1 MIDLHAYVA
10 GGMRPVEYMELH
22 SAESV
27 ERSAGMCLGIQT
39 EMYLGSNLGQYTDSC
54 LYILHL
60 ILQDVVIVR
69 SQRSGVESG
78 DVECL
83 GAYFRI
89 GDDTVGTLL
98 DAGPQSA
105 LEEGA
110 DHLLRS
116 DGLGLGKIKPG
127 VLRFRISLD
136 SDLEKLSLLTSDNS
150 ADSSAHRRGESD
162 FRSLLIE
169 EKDGSGLYGVTFL
182 YCELWNKASEI
193 GGLYSHCLRN
203 YTLED
208 TGFRHTLYRYVQ
220 PLFQFYIVNHIL
232 LCKTKI

>member
-1 MIDLHAYVA
+1 MVDLYAHIA
-10 GGMRPVEYMELH
+10 GGMRPVKNVELH
-22 SAESV
+22 SAQFV
-27 ERSAGMCLGIQT
+27 ERRAGVSLRIQT
-39 EMYLGSNLGQYTDSC
+39 EVNLGNHFGKSADGS
-54 LYILHL
+54 LNVLHL
-60 ILQDVVIVR
+60 ILEDVIVVR
-69 SQRSGVESG
+69 SQGGRVESG

-89 GDDTVGTLL
+89 GNDTVGTLL

-105 LEEGA
+105 FEEGA

-116 DGLGLGKIKPG
+116 DGLGLGKIEHG
-127 VLRFRISLD
+127 VFRFRISLD

-150 ADSSAHRRGESD
+150 ADSSAHRGGEPD
-162 FRSLLIE
+162 FRPLLIE
-169 EKDGSGLYGVTFL
+169 EKDGSGLDGVTFL

-193 GGLYSHCLRN
+193 GGLHSHCLRN

-208 TGFRHTLYRYVQ
+208 TGLGHTLYRYVQ

-232 LCKTKI
+232 FI